1 MSILMKVLVLILS
14 LVAETN
20 CHLKLFPDD
29 FDDSSS
35 TKYSSTIKNKL
46 HLFPSVSFFYLF
58 K

>member
-1 MSILMKVLVLILS
+1 MKVLVLILS